1 MAYVGSNLDV
11 DGTAEVLTSGSNEFK
26 YGYFVRAD
34 TANSGNV
41 HVGFASTVTAG
52 TVDATDGWLLDSGD
66 TVFIPVTVVN
76 NTNLIYVIG
85 SAANQKVFWFAY

>member
-1 MAYVGSNLDV
+1 MAYTGSNLDV
-11 DGTAEVLTSGSNEFK
+11 DGTSETLTSGSNPFVYK
-26 YGYFVRAD
+26 CVVRAD
-34 TANSGNV
+34 TANSANV

-52 TVDATDGWLLDSGD
+52 TVDATDGWLLDAGD
-66 TVFIPVTVVN
+66 SVEIPAFVVN